1 MRDKL
6 ISSEA
11 RWCAE
16 RAVCWS
22 PGDRAKAA
30 DMVARTECM
39 QGERT
44 EDEA

>member
-16 RAVCWS
+16 RAACWS

-30 DMVARTECM
+30 DMGRTYGVHAR
-39 QGERT
+39 
-44 EDEA
+44 